1 MHAENALRTQRNR
14 RSADG
19 DSWTRAK
26 NKKKGKTIMTEEAR
40 YNEHFSCINNAVEAI
55 QENDTASARKYAER
69 AKELFP
75 DDFDTLRVRALVNH
89 GQDDVSLCL
98 AYEEAVSAADN
109 SIREKPETYS
119 TIHDWYRSLSGRPYI
134 RLLHAYANSL
144 VTCGR
149 MKDAV
154 AKYETIISLT
164 HYDGYGDR
172 YRLMGLYALFENAEK
187 AKKLLKKYKGCEGE
201 GLFLHA
207 ALCFFKKGDYET
219 AKEYLLEA
227 YSYNKNIPKL
237 FAKCHNRNFF
247 DKMEEIYAECCRT
260 SYMMHSYEECV
271 VHVME
276 NIYAYN
282 TAKPFFEWAVQ
293 ILQRTGL

>member
-1 MHAENALRTQRNR
+1 
-14 RSADG
+14 
-19 DSWTRAK
+19 
-26 NKKKGKTIMTEEAR
+26 MTEEAH
-40 YNEHFSCINNAVEAI
+40 YNEHFSCINNVTEAI
-55 QENDTASARKYAER
+55 RKNDTASARKYAER

-75 DDFDTLRVRALVNH
+75 DDFDTLRVCALANH
-89 GQDDVSLCL
+89 WQDDVSLCL
-98 AYEEAVSAADN
+98 AYEEAVSAADHI
-109 SIREKPETYS
+109 IRENLEIYS
-119 TIHDWYRSLSGRPYI
+119 LLYDWYQSFRGRSYI
-134 RLLHAYANSL
+134 HLLHVYADSL

-164 HYDGYGDR
+164 HHDGYGDR

-187 AKKLLKKYKGCEGE
+187 AKKLLEKYKGCEGE

-227 YSYNKNIPKL
+227 YSYNENIPML
-237 FAKCHNRNFF
+237 FAKCHNKNFF
-247 DKMEEIYAECCRT
+247 DNMEEIYAECCKT

-276 NIYAYN
+276 NIHVYN
-282 TAKPFFEWAVQ
+282 TAKPFFEWAMQ